1 MGIRPSRV
9 IPFEKLASADLHVDA
24 VYEGGTAKNLGAEP
38 IVKMLPVGNAGG
50 FRVSGKAPNPN
61 LVVLFTS
68 GEEGEWP
75 DHIDPFTG
83 IVRYFGDN
91 RTPGKQLHETKNK
104 GNEILRSAFEKRH
117 LGSDDRINSP
127 IFLLFERGDKG
138 LDAVFK
144 GLVVPGTDYLTSD
157 DDLVAIWRTKSGSRF
172 QNYRAIFSILNS
184 PTISKQW
191 LSDVLAGRDRLTNAP
206 EAWREWAL
214 GSKYLYLTAPK
225 VNKTRTKDHQLPQS
239 KDKQKLLTNLIR
251 NFEGNPFGFE
261 VVALELW
268 KMMSSSFI
276 SAETTRRSRDGG
288 RDAIGKYY
296 VGPTADPIGLDFV
309 LEAKCYDPSKSSV
322 GVKETSRLISRIRHS
337 MFGVMVTTSYVA
349 DQAYKE
355 IRDDEHPV
363 VIISGSDITDIL
375 VSKGITTPEEL
386 KIWLEKLT

>member
-1 MGIRPSRV
+1 MASRLSRH
-9 IPFEKLASADLHVDA
+9 IPFDKLATADLHVDA
-24 VYEGGTAKNLGAEP
+24 VYEAGQAKNLGAEP

-91 RTPGKQLHETKNK
+91 RTPGKELHETKNK
-104 GNEILRSAFEKRH
+104 GNEILRSAFERRH
-117 LGSDDRINSP
+117 LDSHARIESP

-138 LDAVFK
+138 LDAIFK

-172 QNYRAIFSILNS
+172 QNYRAIFSILNA

-191 LSDVLAGRDRLTNAP
+191 ISDILGGRDRLTNAP
-206 EAWREWAL
+206 EAWREWVL
-214 GSKYLYLTAPK
+214 GSKYIYLTAPK
-225 VNKTRTKDHQLPQS
+225 VNKTRTKEQQLPQS
-239 KDKQKLLTNLIR
+239 KDKIKMLTALHR
-251 NFEGNPFGFE
+251 HFEGNPYGFE
-261 VVALELW
+261 IVALEVW
-268 KMMSSSFI
+268 KMMSANFI

-288 RDAIGKYY
+288 RDAVGKLFL
-296 VGPTADPIGLDFV
+296 GPASDPVGLDFV
-309 LEAKCYDPSKSSV
+309 LEAKCYDPEKSSV

-337 MFGVMVTTSYVA
+337 MFGVLVTTSYVA
-349 DQAYKE
+349 EQAYKE

-363 VIISGSDITDIL
+363 VIIAGADIIDL
-375 VSKGITTPEEL
+375 LFEKGITNTSEL
-386 KIWLEKLT
+386 KSWLEKQT